1 MKQTDP
7 VDDDL
12 EGMTREQLI
21 AEVIKLRTAIRD
33 HRDASGHDL
42 CWHHPDLWRT
52 LPERVE
58 PTSRSRRGRS
68 SCVDASRTANRLMSK
83 HSRPN
88 PTTQSMT
95 SIPQADPLTTTRSRR
110 PAVHYAIEI
119 VAASRSARAGLESCR
134 ALSAHERGEHAIA
147 ELDLLRNAEG
157 GVPEDPLVQLA
168 RLTRAAA
175 AMCEGKVVKHK
186 QVARLI
192 SHTRPPGR

>member
-33 HRDASGHDL
+33 HRDSSGHDL

-95 SIPQADPLTTTRSRR
+95 SIPQADRLPGCLGRVGPALEAGDIADAGVQDVQCSRR
-110 PAVHYAIEI
+110 
-119 VAASRSARAGLESCR
+119 CR
-134 ALSAHERGEHAIA
+134 
-147 ELDLLRNAEG
+147 
-157 GVPEDPLVQLA
+157 
-168 RLTRAAA
+168 
-175 AMCEGKVVKHK
+175 
-186 QVARLI
+186 
-192 SHTRPPGR
+192 